1 MKMTLIALLLLVA
14 LSTKALLGA
23 AGPAPEQVLDTSGKM
38 VRARTSYY
46 IVPASAD
53 VGGLA
58 MASTGEDCPLDVVA
72 VDGYQG
78 QPLIFT
84 PVNVNKGVIR
94 VSTDLN
100 IYFPIDTSCP
110 LTKAW
115 KLKDYDNS
123 TSQWFVTTGGDF
135 GNPGSQTLANWF
147 KIEKYEDAY
156 KLVYCPSV
164 CKDCS
169 YPCSDIGIYQDQYG
183 KRLALS
189 SEPYRVKFQRAY

>member
-46 IVPASAD
+46 IVPASPD

-72 VDGYQG
+72 IDGYQG

-94 VSTDLN
+94 VCVCVCVCVMRVCVFGVCIIKVSIKYQHRSLIRKKTLILIRAQHKILKELYLSYVLFKYSKMHQLDTRLN
-100 IYFPIDTSCP
+100 
-110 LTKAW
+110 
-115 KLKDYDNS
+115 
-123 TSQWFVTTGGDF
+123 
-135 GNPGSQTLANWF
+135 
-147 KIEKYEDAY
+147 
-156 KLVYCPSV
+156 
-164 CKDCS
+164 
-169 YPCSDIGIYQDQYG
+169 
-183 KRLALS
+183 
-189 SEPYRVKFQRAY
+189 